1 MPPRPS
7 IAVVK
12 TFLGN
17 GPILPFLYPA
27 TSRRLLSS
35 TPSRAQDENSND
47 KFAGIMDNLR
57 SETPASL
64 PSLPD
69 EAPASRSQRPP
80 QSTNFATMQQRKRA
94 FRDMA
99 SLNLSTSKVVEKLQD
114 LVHLRHAYKDSMERV
129 DPEIFRHSAPI
140 LDRSFISPKDLS
152 FEEYQKFNAN
162 RKLRLKDDVFK
173 TLQENPMSYYKN
185 FNLLK
190 DFTTSA
196 GRIKHR
202 SITGLSNTNQR
213 KVSKAI
219 RRAIG
224 IGLMPS
230 VHRHPSILL
239 HEQRMSSEGFKHDRA
254 TTGNR
259 DDRDRPRREPID
271 MRLSA

>member
-12 TFLGN
+12 TSLGN

-27 TSRRLLSS
+27 ASRRLLSS
-35 TPSRAQDENSND
+35 TPPRGGDENSND
-47 KFAGIMDNLR
+47 KFIGIMSNLQ
-57 SETPASL
+57 SAATPASL

-69 EAPASRSQRPP
+69 ESAPAPRSQRS

-94 FRDMA
+94 FKDFA
-99 SLNLSTSKVVEKLQD
+99 ALNLGTSKVVEKLQE
-114 LVHLRHAYKDSMERV
+114 LSHIRKNYEDSMERV
-129 DPEIFRHSAPI
+129 DPEIFRHSVPL
-140 LDRSFISPKDLS
+140 LDRSYLSPKDLS
-152 FEEYQKFNAN
+152 FEEYQKFGFQ
-162 RKLRLKDDVFK
+162 RKTRIKEDVFN
-173 TLQENPMSYYKN
+173 TLQENPLSHYKN

-190 DFTTSA
+190 DFMTSA

-230 VHRHPSILL
+230 VYHHPSLL
-239 HEQRMSSEGFKHDRA
+239 LTEQRMSQEGFKTDR
-254 TTGNR
+254 TSNR
-259 DDRDRPRREPID
+259 DERDRPRREPID
-271 MRLSA
+271 MRLNA

>member
-7 IAVVK
+7 TAVVK
-12 TFLGN
+12 TFFGN

-27 TSRRLLSS
+27 ASRRLLSS
-35 TPSRAQDENSND
+35 TPPTRAGDENSND
-47 KFAGIMDNLR
+47 KFIGIMDNLR
-57 SETPASL
+57 SATPAAL

-80 QSTNFATMQQRKRA
+80 TNFATMQQRKRA
-94 FRDMA
+94 FQDMA
-99 SLNLSTSKVVEKLQD
+99 ALNVGTSKVVKKLQD
-114 LVHLRHAYKDSMERV
+114 LVHLRHALKDSMERV
-129 DPEIFRHSAPI
+129 DPEIFRHSAPV
-140 LDRSFISPKDLS
+140 LDRSFLSPKDLS
-152 FEEYQKFNAN
+152 YEEHQKFNQN
-162 RKLRLKDDVFK
+162 RKLRVKDDVFN
-173 TLQENPMSYYKN
+173 TLQENPMSFYKN

-190 DFTTSA
+190 DFMTSA

-230 VHRHPSILL
+230 VYRHPSLLL
-239 HEQRMSSEGFKHDRA
+239 HEQRMSQEGFKHDRA
-254 TTGNR
+254 GNSNR
-259 DDRDRPRREPID
+259 DERDRPRREPID
-271 MRLSA
+271 MRLGA

>member
-7 IAVVK
+7 IAVLK

-27 TSRRLLSS
+27 ASRRLLSS
-35 TPSRAQDENSND
+35 TPPRYEDEGSND
-47 KFAGIMDNLR
+47 KFIGIMNNLR
-57 SETPASL
+57 GASNAPL

-69 EAPASRSQRPP
+69 EGPAPRTPKSP

-94 FRDMA
+94 YQDMA
-99 SLNLSTSKVVEKLQD
+99 ALNLGTSKVVERLQD
-114 LVHLRHAYKDSMERV
+114 LVNLRHTYKESMERV
-129 DPEIFRHSAPI
+129 DPEIFRHSAP
-140 LDRSFISPKDLS
+140 LADRSYLSPKDLS
-152 FEEYQKFNAN
+152 FEEYQKFTFQRRN
-162 RKLRLKDDVFK
+162 RMRADVFE
-173 TLQENPMSYYKN
+173 TLQENPLAHYKN

-190 DFTTSA
+190 DFMTTA

-224 IGLMPS
+224 IGLLPS
-230 VHRHPSILL
+230 VYRHPTLL
-239 HEQRMSSEGFKHDRA
+239 VHEQRMSSEGYKVDREKV
-254 TTGNR
+254 R
-259 DDRDRPRREPID
+259 DDRDRPRREPIES
-271 MRLSA
+271 RLHA